1 MRPPGLR
8 GLGGPQAWLWRARG
22 FLPADLENRAR
33 GLGEGGAPG
42 RGAAE
47 VVGGMSGIRRVA
59 RYADSSAILLAKAG
73 EVPLPPPPEAPGAWV

>member
-42 RGAAE
+42 AAPP
-47 VVGGMSGIRRVA
+47 RV
-59 RYADSSAILLAKAG
+59 LAA
-73 EVPLPPPPEAPGAWV
+73 